1 MNVLVRLARAGTSTS
16 RHGWPLGGGNV
27 SIRSAAARR
36 LRLAATVSA
45 LTLFAISALAGAA
58 RAGFSARASEGSP
71 SSAAQSM
78 PQIVPKPV
86 SLQVGDGSFALTR
99 HTRIV
104 VGGGTQARAVAQDL
118 ANYLRPATGYGLP
131 VVSGRFDGDGRG
143 DRGDIALSVIPGD
156 AISSDPGGEG
166 YRLDV
171 NPSHV
176 QLTASTAHGLYNG
189 VQTIRQLLPV
199 WINSSSVMP
208 GPWTMR
214 SVQIT
219 DFPRYTY
226 RGVMLDIARH
236 YETPAAVER
245 LIDQAAAYK
254 INVFHL
260 HLSDDQGFRLVIN
273 GFPNLTQIGGQ
284 GSVGTDG
291 RTMDPGGFW
300 TQAQYKAVVADAQA
314 HFMTLIPEV
323 DSPGHNNAIIMSEY
337 NDTSNPLLDGHPQ
350 DINCGANNP
359 PVWDFT
365 EDVGYSALCP
375 DSQNTW
381 TIMSAIIDQL
391 AAITPG
397 PYHDLG
403 GDEVPTTLLS
413 QSQYAAFIN
422 KEAGIVQ
429 AAGKTVMGW
438 ADIAGAGTNL
448 SAPSVA
454 EYWNPASGSDP
465 GTETG
470 TEAVAKGMNVVM
482 APANHAYL
490 DQKYV
495 AGSAGSVPPT
505 LGLSWACNTGCD
517 VDQFYNWDPGSYVT
531 GVTDSNVIGVEGAM
545 WGETVVNLS
554 NVDYMV
560 FPRLLAL
567 AELGWSPQMDR
578 TSTQS
583 PAYQDFV
590 GRLAAQGGR
599 FLAGGVNFYPT
610 PEVPWRLDLS
620 SGPQTAGRDGSI
632 TGTLATLSAP
642 GRPTSAITAT
652 IDWGDGTTSGGTVAG
667 TAATPTTVNSLY
679 TVGGSHRYARAGL
692 YLATATVTAPGTAP
706 ASAEFLVQVAG
717 RRH

>member
-1 MNVLVRLARAGTSTS
+1 
-16 RHGWPLGGGNV
+16 
-27 SIRSAAARR
+27 
-36 LRLAATVSA
+36 
-45 LTLFAISALAGAA
+45 
-58 RAGFSARASEGSP
+58 
-71 SSAAQSM
+71 M
-78 PQIVPKPV
+78 PQIVPKPA
-86 SLQVGDGSFALTR
+86 SMQVGDGWFTLTR
-99 HTRIV
+99 HTRIAV
-104 VGGGTQARAVAQDL
+104 RGGAQAQAVGEDL
-118 ANYLRPATGYGLP
+118 ANYLRPATGYRLP
-131 VVSGRFDGDGRG
+131 VNGRGGRG
-143 DRGDIALSVIPGD
+143 DISLSIAPG
-156 AISSDPGGEG
+156 AAVSSDPDGEG

-171 NPSHV
+171 SPRGV
-176 QLTASTAHGLYNG
+176 QLVASTAHGLYNG

-236 YETPAAVER
+236 YESPAAAER

-300 TQAQYKAVVADAQA
+300 TQAQYRQVVAYAQA

-323 DSPGHNNAIIMSEY
+323 DSPGHNNAIIMSEWD
-337 NDTSNPLLDGHPQ
+337 DTANPLLNGHPQ
-350 DINCGANNP
+350 DINCSANNP
-359 PVWDFT
+359 PMWDYT

-381 TIMSAIIDQL
+381 TIMTAIIDQL
-391 AAITPG
+391 AALTPG

-403 GDEVPTTLLS
+403 GDEVPSTILT

-448 SAPSVA
+448 PQGSVA

-470 TEAVAKGMNVVM
+470 TEAVAKGMKVVM
-482 APANHAYL
+482 APANHTYL

-495 AGSAGSVPPT
+495 AGSAGNIPPT

-517 VDQFYNWDPGSYVT
+517 VDQFYNWDPASYVT

-560 FPRLLAL
+560 FPRLPAL
-567 AELGWSPQMDR
+567 AEVGWSPKADR
-578 TSTQS
+578 TSEQS

-599 FLAGGVNFYPT
+599 FLASGVNFYPT

-620 SGPQTAGRDGSI
+620 AGRQTTGHDGAVH
-632 TGTLATLSAP
+632 GTLATLSAP
-642 GRPTSAITAT
+642 GRPTSAITTT
-652 IDWGDGTTSGGTVAG
+652 INWGDGTTSSGSVTGTP
-667 TAATPTTVNSLY
+667 ATPTTVNGLY
-679 TVGGSHRYARAGL
+679 TVGGSHRYTRAGQ
-692 YLATATVTAPGTAP
+692 YLVTVTATAAGTP
-706 ASAEFLVQVAG
+706 TASSRFLVEVPG

>member
-1 MNVLVRLARAGTSTS
+1 
-16 RHGWPLGGGNV
+16 V
-27 SIRSAAARR
+27 SIRPAAASRR
-36 LRLAATVSA
+36 RQAAIISA
-45 LTLFAISALAGAA
+45 LTLIAVTALAGAA
-58 RAGFSARASEGSP
+58 RAGSPARPSEAGSP
-71 SSAAQSM
+71 PSGAKSI
-78 PQIVPKPV
+78 PQIVPKPASV
-86 SLQVGDGSFALTR
+86 RVGDGWFALTR
-99 HTRIV
+99 HTRIAIR
-104 VGGGTQARAVAQDL
+104 GGAQARAVGQDL
-118 ANYLRPATGYGLP
+118 ANYLRPATGYRLP
-131 VVSGRFDGDGRG
+131 VVDGRG
-143 DRGDIALSVIPGD
+143 DRGDISLNISPAD
-156 AISSDPGGEG
+156 AVGSDPDGEG
-166 YRLDV
+166 YQLGV
-171 NPSHV
+171 TPSGV
-176 QLTASTAHGLYNG
+176 QLGASTAHGLYNG

-208 GPWTMR
+208 GPWAMR

-219 DFPRYTY
+219 DYPRYTY

-236 YETPAAVER
+236 YESPSAAER
-245 LIDQAAAYK
+245 LIAQAAAYK

-300 TQAQYKAVVADAQA
+300 TQAEYRAVVAYAQA

-337 NDTSNPLLDGHPQ
+337 ADTANPLLNGHPQ
-350 DINCGANNP
+350 DINCSANNP
-359 PVWDFT
+359 PVWDYT

-375 DSQNTW
+375 ESQNTW
-381 TIMSAIIDQL
+381 TIMTAIIDQL
-391 AAITPG
+391 AALTPG

-403 GDEVPTTLLS
+403 GDEVPSTILS
-413 QSQYAAFIN
+413 QSQYASFIN
-422 KEAGIVQ
+422 QEAGIVQ

-448 SAPSVA
+448 PQGSVA
-454 EYWNPASGSDP
+454 EYWNPASGSEA

-470 TEAVAKGMNVVM
+470 TEAVAKGMKVVM
-482 APANHAYL
+482 APANHTYL

-495 AGSAGSVPPT
+495 AGSAGNVPPT

-545 WGETVVNLS
+545 WGETVVDLS
-554 NVDYMV
+554 DVDYMV
-560 FPRLLAL
+560 FPRLPAL
-567 AELGWSPQMDR
+567 AEVGWSPKADR
-578 TSTQS
+578 TSEQS

-590 GRLAAQGGR
+590 GRLAAQGAR
-599 FLAGGVNFYPT
+599 FLADDVNFYPT

-620 SGPQTAGRDGSI
+620 AGRQTTGHDGSI
-632 TGTLATLSAP
+632 SGALATLSAP
-642 GRPTSAITAT
+642 GRATGAITAT
-652 IDWGDGTTSGGTVAG
+652 IRWGDGTTSNGTISG
-667 TAATPTTVNSLY
+667 TSATSTTVNGLDE
-679 TVGGSHRYARAGL
+679 VGASHRYSRAGR
-692 YLATATVTAPGTAP
+692 YLATVTVSAAGAQS
-706 ASAEFLVQVAG
+706 ASASFLVDVPG